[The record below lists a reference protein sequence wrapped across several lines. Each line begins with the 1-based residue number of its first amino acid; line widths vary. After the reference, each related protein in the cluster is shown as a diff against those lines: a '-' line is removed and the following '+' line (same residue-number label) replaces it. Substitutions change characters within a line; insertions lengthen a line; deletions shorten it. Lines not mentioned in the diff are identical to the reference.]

1 MPDLFT
7 IIATFFIFAFGYFVG
22 SYTAISKMLDIFKE
36 IMGREFDP
44 DELYIDE
51 DQILNMAKSILFK
64 TETVNNILYLY
75 NIENHRFVCQGL
87 TLEELCT
94 RCVESTKLDTI
105 FIVHEKQ
112 TYQYNGK
119 VIEKIET

>member
-44 DELYIDE
+44 DELCIDE

>member
-7 IIATFFIFAFGYFVG
+7 VLGIVLIFSVGYFVG
-22 SYTAISKMLDIFKE
+22 SYTAITKMLDIFKE

-44 DELYIDE
+44 DELYEDE
-51 DQILNMAKSILFK
+51 DEILNLAKAILFK
-64 TETVNNILYLY
+64 TETVNNMLYMY
-75 NIENHRFVCQGL
+75 NIENHKFVCQGL
-87 TLEELCT
+87 TLEELCS
-94 RCVESTKLDTI
+94 RCVEYTKLDTI
-105 FIVHEKQ
+105 FVVHEKE